1 MAGLFTTVL
10 SGRVEQIIRLSINET
25 DENWLEYIIFFDG
38 DSQISVLKETGE
50 GYVMINQPLIWK
62 LVDDNVF
69 VNETELTEQMAED
82 GWAYVAQS
90 IIPFL

>member
-82 GWAYVAQS
+82 GWTYVAQS